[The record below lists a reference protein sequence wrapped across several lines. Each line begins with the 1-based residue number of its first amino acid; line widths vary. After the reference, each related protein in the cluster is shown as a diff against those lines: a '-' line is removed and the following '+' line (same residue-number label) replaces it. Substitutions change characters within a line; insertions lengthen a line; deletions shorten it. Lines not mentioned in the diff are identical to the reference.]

1 MNDTLKM
8 SKTTGY
14 AVDSQARAP
23 GDRWITMSNALVRA
37 GHGLAL
43 SEKRLVAIAIS
54 KLDSVKA
61 PALGLGGRVPRINVT
76 AAEYA
81 ELAEVAS
88 SAAYEALEKAGT
100 ALMRDAISMY
110 EPEWLRRKRRSKK
123 TEGAKPVVVKM
134 PWVITSK
141 YVPNE
146 ARIEMEFHPDVV
158 PFLLGLKKQFTSYQL
173 KQTSSLRSVYS
184 WRLLELLSRFK
195 STGVAEY
202 TIEEFRVS
210 MDVPDGLSDF
220 SQVKRRVIDPAIKE
234 LQEKDGWKIELELIK
249 GGKRVK
255 ALRFQFRRDPQGT
268 LEGFGSDSNFV
279 EPGPDDEEQPRL
291 TGRLLKMPDWT
302 LAGQNEEEPVFTPQT
317 ILRCWQGTTGWEG
330 TVYQG
335 EKSLGDISNGKS
347 PEHLMEWLSGTLDSA
362 PTRFEIVEKR
372 DATS

>member
-1 MNDTLKM
+1 MNDQLAANRM
-8 SKTTGY
+8 AGY
-14 AVDSQARAP
+14 EPESQTRAP

-61 PALGLGGRVPRINVT
+61 PAPGARVPRINVT

-110 EPEWLRRKRRSKK
+110 EPAWLSRKKK
-123 TEGAKPVVVKM
+123 TVKEGAKPTVVKM

-202 TIEEFRVS
+202 TIEEFRIS

-249 GGKRVK
+249 GGKRIK
-255 ALRFQFRRDPQGT
+255 ALRFKFSRDPQRT
-268 LEGFGSDSNFV
+268 LEGFGSEPDPIQEDTAAPAPAWDGV
-279 EPGPDDEEQPRL
+279 EAATARLPGAPELPEGFREY
-291 TGRLLKMPDWT
+291 LLKQLDD
-302 LAGQNEEEPVFTPQT
+302 FTQEVQANPEL
-317 ILRCWQGTTGWEG
+317 LRNFK
-330 TVYQG
+330 VP
-335 EKSLGDISNGKS
+335 K
-347 PEHLMEWLSGTLDSA
+347 
-362 PTRFEIVEKR
+362 
-372 DATS
+372 